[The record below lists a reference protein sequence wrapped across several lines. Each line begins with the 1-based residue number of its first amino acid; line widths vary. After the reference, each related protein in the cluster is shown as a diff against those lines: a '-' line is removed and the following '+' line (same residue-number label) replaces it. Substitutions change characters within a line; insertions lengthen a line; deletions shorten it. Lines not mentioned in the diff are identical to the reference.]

1 MMFLR
6 RLMVPQRSFAM
17 LLVAAGA
24 HGALRCSPR
33 RCGQDPAFRAISSA
47 HQGEVAREP
56 GGAPRAGALAALQV
70 PASEPDGG
78 TSANGARERES
89 DETSDRTSDTAATSA
104 RRAVPLPRIT
114 SVGLFTQIYAHP
126 RRAGSPLGYVRR
138 GTSVPLR
145 DAVPIPGGACVG
157 RWYAALP
164 RGYICNDNTSILETE
179 QRVLSEGGD
188 RLVRALTSASPHEG
202 AFPYGY
208 ALSLG
213 APMYGKIPVAAEQ
226 AEAEATYG
234 APEAEGLWAR
244 GHDGLADAP
253 APSAPGGAQSIPW
266 FFANGGSSPLTV
278 RGGDG
283 QLVRKVA
290 PRGSMI
296 SFDTIFEADGRTW
309 LVTPEL
315 SLVPADRTRV
325 YRKTSFQGVPLGE
338 GLALPIAWIR
348 HHAAHEVSSRRSGAH
363 RGHRRDVGVAHR
375 SGAHWPQGRARR
387 APVLGDGRARQL
399 HREERRDGGRE
410 ELAPPALGAIR

>member
-1 MMFLR
+1 
-6 RLMVPQRSFAM
+6 M

-24 HGALRCSPR
+24 HGACAAAPADVAKGPALR
-33 RCGQDPAFRAISSA
+33 ATFSA
-47 HQGEVAREP
+47 QEGGVAWEA
-56 GGAPRAGALAALQV
+56 GGAPRGGALAALQI

-78 TSANGARERES
+78 TRASASASEARERES
-89 DETSDRTSDTAATSA
+89 DGKSDTGATSA

-145 DAVPIPGGACVG
+145 DAVPIAGGSCVG

-179 QRVLSEGGD
+179 QRVLSEGGA

-226 AEAEATYG
+226 AEVEATYG

-253 APSAPGGAQSIPW
+253 C
-266 FFANGGSSPLTV
+266 
-278 RGGDG
+278 
-283 QLVRKVA
+283 
-290 PRGSMI
+290 
-296 SFDTIFEADGRTW
+296 
-309 LVTPEL
+309 
-315 SLVPADRTRV
+315 
-325 YRKTSFQGVPLGE
+325 
-338 GLALPIAWIR
+338 
-348 HHAAHEVSSRRSGAH
+348 
-363 RGHRRDVGVAHR
+363 
-375 SGAHWPQGRARR
+375 RARR
-387 APVLGDGRARQL
+387 AASIQSHGSSRTAVRHRSPCTGATGSWCARWRRAGR
-399 HREERRDGGRE
+399 
-410 ELAPPALGAIR
+410 